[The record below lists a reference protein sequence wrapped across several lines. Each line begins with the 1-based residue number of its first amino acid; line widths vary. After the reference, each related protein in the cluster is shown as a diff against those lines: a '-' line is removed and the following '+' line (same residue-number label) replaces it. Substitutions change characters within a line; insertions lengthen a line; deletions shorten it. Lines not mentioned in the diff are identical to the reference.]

1 MIKITKDG
9 KLPTEQKILFNAKC
23 DICGCEFEF
32 GLEDFVKIEKRINGN
47 YTVVCPQCGHEIQ
60 AKAEYFNPRI
70 ITLDESGFDGS
81 YEESEEGKQ
90 KLAEVRDLL
99 KSKTFNYVELN
110 PEVSILT
117 ELKSED
123 VSDDEEVDLN

>member
-1 MIKITKDG
+1 MVKITKEG
-9 KLPTEQKILFNAKC
+9 KLPTEQKILYNAKC

-32 GLEDFVKIEKRINGN
+32 ELEDFAKIEKRINGN

-81 YEESEEGKQ
+81 YTESEEGKK
-90 KLAEVRDLL
+90 KLAELKELL
-99 KSKTFNYVELN
+99 NSKRFNYDE
-110 PEVSILT
+110 
-117 ELKSED
+117 SE
-123 VSDDEEVDLN
+123 S